1 MAICASCGTALPT
14 GAGTCDFCG
23 GAPATDPQPQRPMDI
38 LPAPQSRARGGRRTG
53 AVAGVAA
60 LTLALAGGAVYGATV
75 LSGDGAQPED
85 VLPARAFGFV
95 KLDLDPAAGQ
105 KVAAYQLAKKFPDS
119 GVTAEGDVKDQLLR
133 AVLPEEDRR
142 EYDADVEPWLGDRAG
157 FALLPPAAGG
167 HDEPVVLAAVQY
179 TDRAQAEAG
188 LRRLA
193 ARPENDMKY
202 AFAADED
209 YVLLGEDQATVD
221 AAAAEQQ
228 DLADN
233 PAFDRGVEAL
243 GGDQIGL
250 GWLDVGGLWRALPE
264 EERRP
269 GPGEPQLDPSGIV
282 VLGAHVAE
290 GTVEV
295 VGRSLGASLGSAPE
309 AKALDESPIGRAPAR
324 LVQALPAD
332 SVVAAG
338 VSGLGDGLAQFY
350 GALPRD
356 VRESEELQSVLD
368 EFGLRLP
375 DDLRAVFGQDLA
387 LALSGDLESGD
398 AQAVLRAQTA
408 DPARAVELLEKG
420 RDLAAEHQPSEAAE
434 IDLRTVDGGYAAAF
448 GTQAGPGDPATG
460 LGTSPVFRRTVP
472 DSPTAGLTYYV
483 DVSRFVQ
490 QAVSTPDL
498 TDKQRRNLEPLQAA
512 GLTVTST
519 TGNDGA
525 FRFRLAVRE

>member
-14 GAGTCDFCG
+14 GAGSCGFCG
-23 GAPATDPQPQRPMDI
+23 GTSTVDPQPQRPMDI
-38 LPAPQSRARGGRRTG
+38 LPAPQRGGRGGRRTA

-75 LSGDGAQPED
+75 LSGGGAQPED

-105 KVAAYQLAKKFPDS
+105 KVAAYQLARKFPDS

-133 AVLPEEDRR
+133 AVLPEQDRR

-157 FALLPPAAGG
+157 VALLPPAAGAPE
-167 HDEPVVLAAVQY
+167 EPVVLAAVQY
-179 TDRAQAEAG
+179 TDREQARTG
-188 LRRLA
+188 LQRLA
-193 ARPENDMKY
+193 AKPDHDLAY

-209 YVLLGEDQATVD
+209 YVLLGKDQATVD

-228 DLADN
+228 HLADN

-250 GWLDVGGLWRALPE
+250 GWVDVGGFWQAVPE
-264 EERRP
+264 EERRRQP
-269 GPGEPQLDPSGIV
+269 GQPQLEPSGLV
-282 VLGAHVAE
+282 VFGAHVAE

-295 VGRSLGASLGSAPE
+295 VGRSVGATLGPAAE
-309 AKALDESPIGRAPAR
+309 ARALDRSPIGRAPAR

-350 GALPRD
+350 EALPGEVRD
-356 VRESEELQSVLD
+356 DEGLRSVLE

-375 DDLRAVFGQDLA
+375 DDLRAVLGQDLA
-387 LALSGDLESGD
+387 LALSGDLVSGD

-408 DPARAVELLEKG
+408 DPDRAVELLDKG
-420 RDLAAEHQPSEAAE
+420 RDLLAEQHPADADR
-434 IDLRTVDGGYAAAF
+434 IDVRTVDGGYAAAF
-448 GTQAGPGDPATG
+448 GAQAGPGDPATG
-460 LGTSPVFRRTVP
+460 LGTAPVFRRTVP

-483 DVSRFVQ
+483 DVSRFVR
-490 QAVSTPDL
+490 QAVAAPDL

-512 GLTVTST
+512 GLTVTAT
-519 TGNDGA
+519 TGNDAA